1 MVFKGVC
8 SYRVLYAFLVS
19 FMSCLPSTDSFELK
33 FLNDSPSV
41 TVENGVESHLDFF
54 LRDFASLNK
63 LIRIIVQYQRSGGN
77 YDNKCQMKHSK
88 TSGCTVLFGPC
99 ECVGEQSGSFRYR
112 LKMNFTEQDS
122 GSLHFSIVDHNSF
135 FVNVNVV
142 SAVHATQ
149 YLTRPTTH
157 QYKAMPVST
166 SAPLTTTIR
175 PTTIPFSTT
184 TPTTTS
190 TMVDLATKA
199 ATRHLELDTPD
210 PLKTEADNHNGG
222 TEDEPE
228 SEEALQSNG
237 TEFEMHFC
245 CAVLTCLVSGM
256 DPTVEESLTF
266 HIEGNKTSFTFPLGV
281 TSQIKFYVRNEDD
294 FRVYV
299 QHKAA
304 EKDNYNTMCIVYQ
317 TASKVCSTNNNI
329 CRCPED
335 TNNAFSLNK
344 IFLQSDAGLWMF
356 RPWQHN
362 NISKTVNVSISGQSQ
377 LTTTDVTS
385 IAIVAVLSFITLV
398 AIALTSVVNRHPG
411 IITRL
416 RRPPAIGEK
425 TAKLWGHVDVR

>member
-1 MVFKGVC
+1 M
-8 SYRVLYAFLVS
+8 LVS
-19 FMSCLPSTDSFELK
+19 TSALRQTTTKPKTIPSSTSKPTTISPRFGTIPGPRLPETKPHNTYHSTARETKHSTKATTHRLRAMPSSTSDFRQTTTKLRTIPSSTSTPTTTLRKSHRLYDSFELK

-237 TEFEMHFC
+237 SSIVVMNF
-245 CAVLTCLVSGM
+245 LT
-256 DPTVEESLTF
+256 
-266 HIEGNKTSFTFPLGV
+266 I
-281 TSQIKFYVRNEDD
+281 
-294 FRVYV
+294 
-299 QHKAA
+299 
-304 EKDNYNTMCIVYQ
+304 
-317 TASKVCSTNNNI
+317 
-329 CRCPED
+329 
-335 TNNAFSLNK
+335 
-344 IFLQSDAGLWMF
+344 
-356 RPWQHN
+356 
-362 NISKTVNVSISGQSQ
+362 
-377 LTTTDVTS
+377 
-385 IAIVAVLSFITLV
+385 SFILL
-398 AIALTSVVNRHPG
+398 ASH
-411 IITRL
+411 
-416 RRPPAIGEK
+416 
-425 TAKLWGHVDVR
+425 WGL